1 MNLGKPLL
9 EIYIYLSYNIMRT
22 KIFIYKKGVTIM
34 IVEIYNPDDELN
46 DDVNNLLKDYSEE
59 IVCQNIAA
67 GIDGD
72 NLLRIFVDD
81 ILITG
86 LYAYI
91 GDKIYN
97 ELEQILRKAYKKLK
111 DVYINKMKI
120 TGENQIIESISEK
133 KSHTNGEDEN

>member
-1 MNLGKPLL
+1 
-9 EIYIYLSYNIMRT
+9 
-22 KIFIYKKGVTIM
+22 M

-97 ELEQILRKAYKKLK
+97 ELEQILRK
-111 DVYINKMKI
+111 
-120 TGENQIIESISEK
+120 E
-133 KSHTNGEDEN
+133 

>member
-1 MNLGKPLL
+1 
-9 EIYIYLSYNIMRT
+9 MRT